1 LSKVTEGLNSDKNR
15 GQRTEDRGQ
24 KTEDRGQKTE
34 DRRQNSVCCLLTAVL
49 TTDFTDYAE
58 FFYLNLIG
66 VNAC

>member
-1 LSKVTEGLNSDKNR
+1 MNLQFSSQK
-15 GQRTEDRGQ
+15 TEDGGQ
-24 KTEDRGQKTE
+24 KTE
-34 DRRQNSVCCLLTAVL
+34 SCLLTAVL